1 MPLMRIESIT
11 NRWRARRLFRMMRG
25 SLSRIAL
32 VAVGALLAA
41 TLAGCGGGGG
51 TSGGGGGTPVT
62 VTGRVL
68 RAETGIAPN
77 PAATVTI
84 GSAST
89 NTAAD
94 GTFTLSA
101 PSGATMATIAAQG
114 SQTRTITVALSAT
127 QTNNLG
133 DIYISDTG
141 YTATVTGRVVTQVN
155 GATQPVGNA
164 TVTIAN
170 VSTTTKTDGTFTLSG
185 LPVDLGNVAGTVGK
199 VSAQGF
205 EDKPITDV
213 NLQFPLKAGA
223 NPIGDLLIAA
233 PSGSTPLPP
242 FTIKGVVNVGG
253 KPQTGAAVKL
263 TQTVNGTVN
272 TIGTT
277 TTDATGTYTFW
288 VVPGA
293 YTVQAT
299 NAAATQSASVTLVKL
314 DLPVTAPTIN
324 F

>member
-1 MPLMRIESIT
+1 MHTRTSYKTAWSHP
-11 NRWRARRLFRMMRG
+11 RLP
-25 SLSRIAL
+25 
-32 VAVGALLAA
+32 ALLLIAA
-41 TLAGCGGGGG
+41 LIAAVTGCGGGGG
-51 TSGGGGGTPVT
+51 PSGGQPTT

-77 PAATVTI
+77 PSAMVTI
-84 GSAST
+84 GGT
-89 NTAAD
+89 TVTTAAD
-94 GTFTLSA
+94 GTFTINA
-101 PSGATMATIAAQG
+101 PSSATTASITATG
-114 SQTRTITVALSAT
+114 SQPRTITIALSAT
-127 QTNNLG
+127 GTNNLG

-141 YTATVTGRVVTQVN
+141 YTANVSGRVVTLVN

-170 VSTTTKTDGTFTLSG
+170 VSTTTKTDGTFTLMG
-185 LPVDLGNVAGTVGK
+185 LPVDLGNVSGTVGK
-199 VSAQGF
+199 VTATGF

-242 FTIKGVVNVGG
+242 YTIIGVVKVGG
-253 KPQTGAAVKL
+253 KPMASIPVQL
-263 TQTVNGTVN
+263 QMTVNGTVQ
-272 TIGTT
+272 TLGST

-288 VVPGA
+288 VTAGA

-299 NAAATQSASVTLVKL
+299 NGGASQSAAVTLVRL
-314 DLPVTAPTIN
+314 DQPVTAPTIS